1 VALPTCGLAIT
12 ESERALPGVIDVME
26 KKLTEL
32 GLDKELFTVRMTGCP
47 NGCARPYNAD
57 IGLVGKAKGKYTV
70 YVGGT
75 RLGTRLGFI
84 YKDLVPLESITD
96 SLEPLFKA
104 FGDQRSQCESFGD
117 WCARLGL
124 EKLQAIV

>member
-1 VALPTCGLAIT
+1 
-12 ESERALPGVIDVME
+12 
-26 KKLTEL
+26 
-32 GLDKELFTVRMTGCP
+32 MTGCP

-84 YKDLVPLESITD
+84 YKDLVPLEKITD
-96 SLEPLFKA
+96 SLEPLFRA
-104 FGDQRSQCESFGD
+104 FRDQRTQAESFGD
-117 WCARLGL
+117 WCTRLGL
-124 EKLQAIV
+124 ERLQELGA